1 MKTCHDNLFI
11 LDTQVT
17 LFMSRNHAV
26 YWALSSA
33 KFCKFCFVFRYPCR
47 VSLISEM
54 IKNKCLKKRQIMP
67 TLYFFSRALH
77 VEHYQ
82 IYELCSHK
90 RNFFWIQLDHIEER
104 FWKTRLV
111 CSCED
116 ISVASQFVTVAERW
130 NPLSPVFEISF
141 FVWRDLTWLTI
152 LSHSSTK
159 CSLFHI
165 S

>member
-11 LDTQVT
+11 FDSQVT
-17 LFMSRNHAV
+17 LFMSRNQCIE
-26 YWALSSA
+26 LSHLQSFA
-33 KFCKFCFVFRYPCR
+33 NFVSYSDVPAEFHWFLKWSTTN
-47 VSLISEM
+47 VSNE
-54 IKNKCLKKRQIMP
+54 RQIMP

-90 RNFFWIQLDHIEER
+90 RKSFLDTTGPHFGRILE
-104 FWKTRLV
+104 TRLV

>member
-1 MKTCHDNLFI
+1 
-11 LDTQVT
+11 
-17 LFMSRNHAV
+17 MSRNQCIE
-26 YWALSSA
+26 LSHLQSFA
-33 KFCKFCFVFRYPCR
+33 NFVSYSDVPAEFHWFLKWSTTN
-47 VSLISEM
+47 VS
-54 IKNKCLKKRQIMP
+54 NKRQIMP

-90 RNFFWIQLDHIEER
+90 WKFFWIQLDHIEEEER
-104 FWKTRLV
+104 DVKGFWKTRLV